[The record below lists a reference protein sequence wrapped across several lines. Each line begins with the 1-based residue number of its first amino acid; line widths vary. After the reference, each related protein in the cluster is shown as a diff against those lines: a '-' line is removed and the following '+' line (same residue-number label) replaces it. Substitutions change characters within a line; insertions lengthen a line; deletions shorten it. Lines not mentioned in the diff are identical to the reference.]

1 MSDARRSL
9 ATFDDAELELAL
21 RASSASIAWPTAS
34 PAGAPDLATRVR
46 ARLVAGETG
55 ARPAVRRGSSRL
67 WRPARRGL
75 VLALAA
81 LLALAAIA
89 GAVGLGLPG
98 LRIILGQPPGSPP
111 PSVGAPPGAGPSGLP
126 SGSGAAGAPG
136 SSLGLGDPVLLA
148 DVEALT
154 GIAPVLPTAPAIG
167 PPDAVYVDRS
177 HSNQVAFVWAPS
189 VALPKTLDPSVGLI
203 LMRFDGRTDEGYH
216 QKLVGLGVTSEPV
229 KVSGRSGFWISGDPH
244 FFFYVR
250 KDGTTIDDDR
260 RWVEDAL
267 VWSDGT
273 VTYRIESSIGR
284 DATIDVAESL
294 R

>member
-1 MSDARRSL
+1 MTEQRRPMAAL
-9 ATFDDAELELAL
+9 DDTQLELAI
-21 RASSASIAWPTAS
+21 RASTAAIAWPTAS
-34 PAGAPDLATRVR
+34 PAGAHDVAMRVR
-46 ARLVAGETG
+46 ARIVAGE
-55 ARPAVRRGSSRL
+55 AARRGAFRL

-75 VLALAA
+75 VLALLA
-81 LLALAAIA
+81 LLALATIA

-98 LRIILGQPPGSPP
+98 LRIILGEPPVSPP
-111 PSVGAPPGAGPSGLP
+111 PSGAGSSGLP
-126 SGSGAAGAPG
+126 SGMPSGPPG
-136 SSLGLGDPVLLA
+136 STLRLGDAVSLD

-154 GIAPVLPTAPAIG
+154 GIPPVLPADPSIG

-177 HSNQVAFVWAPS
+177 RSNQVAFVWAPS
-189 VALPKTLDPSVGLI
+189 AALPKTRDPGVGLI

-229 KVSGRSGFWISGDPH
+229 TVSGRSGFWISGDPH

-250 KDGTTIDDDR
+250 EDGATIDDDR
-260 RWVEDAL
+260 RWVDDAL

-273 VTYRIESSIGR
+273 LTYRIESALGR
-284 DATIDVAESL
+284 DATIAMAESL